1 MATKKTTAAKKGGKK
16 AFNVYQMITDRII
29 EQMEKGLIPWR
40 KPWSGTIDGA
50 INYVTRKPYS
60 LINQM
65 LLGKPGEW
73 ITFKQAKALGGNIKK
88 GAQSSIV
95 CFYSRTV
102 MKKQKE
108 ETEDGDT
115 MTVTIFQE
123 HFVPVLKFYHV
134 FHLDDVEGIES
145 KIKTDAPT
153 VTLQPVDKAEQVIN
167 GYLSAEPHLKFHN
180 DKPSNRAYFSP
191 GTDEVVVPMMSQYQD
206 VEEYYSTAFH
216 ELTHSTMT
224 ADRLNRKAEEET
236 PAIFGNTSYSREE
249 LVAEMGAA
257 MLVNVCG
264 MDCEKAFKNSVA
276 YIQGWLKQL
285 KNDPKMIVWASSRAE
300 KAARYI
306 QGEREE
312 ATIAIAA

>member
-1 MATKKTTAAKKGGKK
+1 MAKKTTAAKKGGKK
-16 AFNVYQMITDRII
+16 AFNVYQMITDKIV

-40 KPWSGTIDGA
+40 KPWSGTIDGS

-123 HFVPVLKFYHV
+123 HYVPVLKFYHV

-153 VTLQPVDKAEQVIN
+153 VTLQPVDKADRK
-167 GYLSAEPHLKFHN
+167 S
-180 DKPSNRAYFSP
+180 
-191 GTDEVVVPMMSQYQD
+191 VV
-206 VEEYYSTAFH
+206 
-216 ELTHSTMT
+216 
-224 ADRLNRKAEEET
+224 
-236 PAIFGNTSYSREE
+236 
-249 LVAEMGAA
+249 
-257 MLVNVCG
+257 
-264 MDCEKAFKNSVA
+264 
-276 YIQGWLKQL
+276 
-285 KNDPKMIVWASSRAE
+285 
-300 KAARYI
+300 
-306 QGEREE
+306 
-312 ATIAIAA
+312 